1 MVRLS
6 TPNDLNGIVS
16 VWKEAFGDSEKDI
29 RFFLDNHYKADNA
42 VVYDS
47 NGEVASVLF
56 LIDGF
61 MHIKGKD
68 YPSYY
73 LYAACTMKKYR
84 GRGIMSEMLEFTKNV
99 AFNRQK
105 FFVALKPAEDS
116 LYNYYSRFG
125 YQPVFS
131 KKKAVFE
138 LTDITDNTSIIN
150 NETDIDF
157 SLLRDNSFKS
167 FDYFKWDNNAVDF
180 AIKHHKYYGGNI
192 AFNCNGYLLYS
203 ISDDFLY
210 VKETTLPSCDI
221 KKMASIIALK
231 HGVNK
236 IYCELPFY
244 YGLICDNIKTVKSGM
259 LLPVC
264 EEAKDLILIIDNA
277 YLSLTLD

>member
-84 GRGIMSEMLEFTKNV
+84 GRGIMSEMLEFTKNI

-105 FFVALKPAEDS
+105 IFVALKPAEDS

-157 SLLRDNSFKS
+157 SLLKGRNCSYCFK
-167 FDYFKWDNNAVDF
+167 D
-180 AIKHHKYYGGNI
+180 
-192 AFNCNGYLLYS
+192 
-203 ISDDFLY
+203 
-210 VKETTLPSCDI
+210 
-221 KKMASIIALK
+221 
-231 HGVNK
+231 
-236 IYCELPFY
+236 
-244 YGLICDNIKTVKSGM
+244 
-259 LLPVC
+259 
-264 EEAKDLILIIDNA
+264 A
-277 YLSLTLD
+277 YLSYKNQKNQVHTRAIHAEEMAFLQAAKIGTPVVTGGYLFTTASPCELCSKW